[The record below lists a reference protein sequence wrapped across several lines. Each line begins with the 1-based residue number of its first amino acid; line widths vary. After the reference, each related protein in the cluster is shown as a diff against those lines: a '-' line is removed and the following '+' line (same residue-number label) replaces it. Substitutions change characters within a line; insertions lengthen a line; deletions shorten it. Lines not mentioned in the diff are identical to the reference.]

1 MISVVIPVL
10 NGERYLEEVLESVT
24 TQEVDAE
31 VEVLVIDSGSTD
43 RSLEI
48 VRAFPQVEL
57 LEIAPTDFGHGRTR
71 NLGVQRTTGELIA
84 FLTQDATP
92 ADSRWLS
99 AFVEAFGMGPKI
111 GAAYGP
117 HIPRHGGNPLMARM
131 LIEHFRKMSPDGSPV
146 VQNQGDDPY
155 LSNSN
160 SCIARAAWEQ
170 TPFRDIPY
178 AEDQAFGHDV
188 LAHGWSKVFTPA
200 AAALHSHDYGM
211 VESFKRYFDEYRG
224 LNDSVG
230 ERTNASANKAVA
242 IMRDAVAKD
251 VEFLTSSGE
260 SPISKAVWAAKSVVF
275 HSGRIIFGG
284 LGARADRVPPQLRA
298 ALSFER
304 RSDGIARHIRS
315 RADEYAYRF
324 VGEVERDGV
333 VPLTPAAPHDGDRPM
348 HVAWIV
354 PPFTVGSGGHT
365 TIFRMVA
372 ALEQRGHSCSIW
384 IHDPHR
390 HEVHGGAAARQRVLD
405 NFMQLEASFHLGFR
419 HWSGADVAVAT
430 GWDTVY
436 PLLRLEQCKARAYF
450 VQDHEPEFYATSA
463 ERIFAE
469 RSYGYGLH
477 CITASPWLGEVIS
490 ERYGA
495 RATPF
500 LLGVNTQEYGPL
512 DCPRR
517 SDTVAF
523 YARHFTPRRGVEL
536 GMLALQQV
544 KERRPET
551 RIVLYGANVETF
563 SPFQHEHLGVISHER
578 LRRLYAES
586 TVGLSLSLT
595 NYSLIPCEMLA
606 CGLPVVELRGRA
618 CESVFGTDGSIVE
631 LADDHPTDIA
641 DTICALLDDR
651 ARREQLSANGL
662 AFASRCTWDAVADTV
677 ERALAET
684 LAERVRP
691 AEQPAGEWRAGSLV

>member
-10 NGERYLEEVLESVT
+10 NGEQYLEEVLTSVT

-43 RSLEI
+43 RSLELI
-48 VRAFPQVEL
+48 RSFPQVAL
-57 LEIAPTDFGHGRTR
+57 LEIPQSEFGHGRTR

-92 ADSRWLS
+92 AGNGWLA
-99 AFVEAFGMGPKI
+99 AFVDAFEMGARV

-117 HIPRHGGNPLMARM
+117 HLPREGGNPLMARL
-131 LIEHFRKMSPDGSPV
+131 LIDHFGEMSPDGNPV
-146 VQNQGDDPY
+146 IQNPGDDTY

-160 SCIARAAWEQ
+160 SCIARSAWEQ
-170 TPFRDIPY
+170 TPFRDLPY
-178 AEDQAFGHDV
+178 AEDQAFGHDI
-188 LAHGWSKVFTPA
+188 LANGWSKVFMPA
-200 AAALHSHDYGM
+200 AGALHSHDYGM
-211 VESFKRYFDEYRG
+211 FESFKRYFDEYRG
-224 LNDSVG
+224 LNDSIG
-230 ERTNASANKAVA
+230 EKTDASAGKAFEIV
-242 IMRDAVAKD
+242 RDAIAKD
-251 VEFLTSSGE
+251 VRFLAGRGE
-260 SPISKAVWAAKSVVF
+260 STASQAAWAARSAAF
-275 HSGRIIFGG
+275 HTGRILFGG
-284 LGARADRVPPQLRA
+284 LGARADRVPPRLRA
-298 ALSFER
+298 ALSFES
-304 RSDGIARHIRS
+304 RSDGIARHIPSYEEEFAHR
-315 RADEYAYRF
+315 Y
-324 VGEVERDGV
+324 VGEVERHGV
-333 VPLTPAAPHDGDRPM
+333 VPLTPPAPHDVDRPM
-348 HVAWIV
+348 HIAWIV

-365 TIFRMVA
+365 TIFRMIT

-384 IHDPHR
+384 IHDPHNL
-390 HEVHGGAAARQRVLD
+390 EVHGEEAARQRVLD
-405 NFMQLEASFHLGFR
+405 YFMQLNATVHLGFR

-436 PLLRLEQCKARAYF
+436 PMLRLDHCKSRAYF
-450 VQDHEPEFYATSA
+450 VQDHEPEFYPTSA

-477 CITASPWLGEVIS
+477 CITASPWLGQVVS
-490 ERYGA
+490 ELYGA
-495 RATPF
+495 NATPF
-500 LLGVNTQEYGPL
+500 LLGVNTEEYAPL
-512 DCPRR
+512 DYPRR
-517 SDTVAF
+517 NDTVAF

-551 RIVLYGANVETF
+551 RIVLYGAHVEMF
-563 SPFQHEHLGVISHER
+563 APFPHEHLGVVSHER

-618 CESVFGTDGSIVE
+618 CESVFGDDGSIVE
-631 LADDHPTDIA
+631 LADDDPTDIA
-641 DTICALLDDR
+641 DKICALLDDR

-662 AFASRCTWDAVADTV
+662 EFAAKCTWESVADTV
-677 ERALAET
+677 EGALAQT
-684 LAERVRP
+684 LADRLEE
-691 AEQPAGEWRAGSLV
+691 AEVPTHQWRAGSVI